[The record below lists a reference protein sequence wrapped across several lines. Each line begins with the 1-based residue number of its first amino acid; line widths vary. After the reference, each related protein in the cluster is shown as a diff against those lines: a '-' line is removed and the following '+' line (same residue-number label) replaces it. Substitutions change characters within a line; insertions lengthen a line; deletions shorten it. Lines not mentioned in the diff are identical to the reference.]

1 MAMLRMPGRKADVDR
16 YLLMTILILIVMI
29 FIVALFYGGAYS
41 MIQNLFI
48 KMFLR

>member
-1 MAMLRMPGRKADVDR
+1 MLFGLGRKGDVDR
-16 YLLMTILILIVMI
+16 YLLMTIVILIMII

-48 KMFLR
+48 KVFLR

>member
-1 MAMLRMPGRKADVDR
+1 MAMLFGLGRKGDVDR
-16 YLLMTILILIVMI
+16 YLLMTIVILIMII

-48 KMFLR
+48 KVFLR